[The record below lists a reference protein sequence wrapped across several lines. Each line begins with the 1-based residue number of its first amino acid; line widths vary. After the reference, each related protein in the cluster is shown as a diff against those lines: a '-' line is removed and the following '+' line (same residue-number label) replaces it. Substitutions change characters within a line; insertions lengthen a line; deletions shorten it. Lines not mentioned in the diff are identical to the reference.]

1 MKKLNAS
8 INKQPKC
15 RSHFPL
21 SAISLALAVL
31 PLFPLMAQAGITDLG
46 TLGGLYSAAY
56 GISADGTVVVGWAD
70 TVSADRAFRW
80 TEAGMV
86 DLGTL
91 GGDSYAYGVSADGA
105 VVVGVSANHAFR
117 WTQAGMVDLGHLGG
131 GISRAN
137 GVSADGAVVVG
148 SADTGSAEHAF
159 RWTNNVMT
167 DLGTL
172 GGNISRAFGTSANGA
187 VVVGYAHI
195 TGSTATHAFRWTN
208 NVMSDLGTLGGAHSY
223 ANGVSDNGSVVVGYA
238 YTTGDASIHAF
249 RWSSNVMSDLGTLGG
264 YDSRAYG
271 VSADGT
277 VVVGQA
283 SDTLNNSRGFRWT
296 QDTDMQSVED
306 WLRDNNVNIPT
317 DITSDARAANSDG
330 SVVVGELESGHAYI
344 ARVSPNGGG
353 LITLEEVQQ
362 SLGTTSTG
370 GSMALSAANT
380 VLNGAHSHPLAR
392 RVAAGQKTFWLAG
405 DLGRDDHGSR
415 DGDLGLAELG
425 LGYHFGSAQVN
436 VSLGQTWATQ
446 NFELSGRAQT
456 DGNYLLAEA
465 LVPISGNLWATVG
478 GYYHWGEADL
488 RRGYLNA
495 SVPDA
500 STGSPDV
507 NTWGLRARLDWDQ
520 AWKAASAEFSPYV
533 DLSYTEAKLDAYTET
548 GGGFPAQF
556 DERKDKATELRIGV
570 NAAKPMANGLRLLG
584 TLEATHRFQKSGAR
598 TSGQVIGLFA
608 FDLDGVENKRDW
620 LRAGVGVEGKLAEG
634 TASLYLNVTT
644 KGEAPNAW
652 LAAGWQK
659 AF

>member
-1 MKKLNAS
+1 MALWLALTT
-8 INKQPKC
+8 
-15 RSHFPL
+15 L
-21 SAISLALAVL
+21 SAL
-31 PLFPLMAQAGITDLG
+31 PLAAQAQSGITDLG
-46 TLGGLYSAAY
+46 TLGGAYSAAY

-86 DLGTL
+86 NLGTL

-131 GISRAN
+131 GVSRAN

-148 SADTGSAEHAF
+148 AADTGSAEHAF
-159 RWTNNVMT
+159 RWTNNTMS

-172 GGNISRAFGTSANGA
+172 GGNTSRAFGTSADGA
-187 VVVGYAHI
+187 VVVGQAHI
-195 TGSTATHAFRWTN
+195 TGSTQTHAFRWTN

-223 ANGVSDNGSVVVGYA
+223 AYGVSGDGAVVVGYA
-238 YTTGDASIHAF
+238 YTTGDANIHAF
-249 RWSSNVMSDLGTLGG
+249 RWASSVMSDLGTLGG
-264 YDSRAYG
+264 YASVAYG

-283 SDTLNNSRGFRWT
+283 SDALDNSRGFRWT
-296 QDTDMQSVED
+296 QSTGMQSVED
-306 WLRDNNVNIPT
+306 WLRANSVNIPT

-330 SVVVGELESGHAYI
+330 SVVVGELESGLAYI

-362 SLGTTSTG
+362 SLGASSAG

-405 DLGRDDHGSR
+405 DWGRDDHGSR

-425 LGYHFGSAQVN
+425 FGHHFGPAQVN

-456 DGNYLLAEA
+456 DGTYLLAEA
-465 LVPISGNLWATVG
+465 LVPVSGNLWATVG

-507 NTWGLRARLDWDQ
+507 DTWGLRARLDWDQ

-533 DLSYTEAKLDAYTET
+533 DLSHTEAKLDAYIET

-556 DERKDKATELRIGV
+556 DERKDKATELRVGV

-584 TLEATHRFQKSGAR
+584 TLEATHRFQKTGAH

-608 FDLDGVENKRDW
+608 FDLDGAENKRDW
-620 LRAGVGVEGKLAEG
+620 LRAGIGVEGKLAEG
-634 TASLYLNVTT
+634 KASLYLNLTT
-644 KGEAPNAW
+644 KGETPNAW
-652 LAAGWQK
+652 LSVGWQK
-659 AF
+659 VF

>member
-1 MKKLNAS
+1 
-8 INKQPKC
+8 
-15 RSHFPL
+15 
-21 SAISLALAVL
+21 
-31 PLFPLMAQAGITDLG
+31 
-46 TLGGLYSAAY
+46 
-56 GISADGTVVVGWAD
+56 
-70 TVSADRAFRW
+70 
-80 TEAGMV
+80 
-86 DLGTL
+86 
-91 GGDSYAYGVSADGA
+91 
-105 VVVGVSANHAFR
+105 
-117 WTQAGMVDLGHLGG
+117 
-131 GISRAN
+131 
-137 GVSADGAVVVG
+137 
-148 SADTGSAEHAF
+148 
-159 RWTNNVMT
+159 
-167 DLGTL
+167 
-172 GGNISRAFGTSANGA
+172 
-187 VVVGYAHI
+187 
-195 TGSTATHAFRWTN
+195 
-208 NVMSDLGTLGGAHSY
+208 
-223 ANGVSDNGSVVVGYA
+223 
-238 YTTGDASIHAF
+238 
-249 RWSSNVMSDLGTLGG
+249 
-264 YDSRAYG
+264 
-271 VSADGT
+271 
-277 VVVGQA
+277 
-283 SDTLNNSRGFRWT
+283 
-296 QDTDMQSVED
+296 
-306 WLRDNNVNIPT
+306 
-317 DITSDARAANSDG
+317 
-330 SVVVGELESGHAYI
+330 
-344 ARVSPNGGG
+344 
-353 LITLEEVQQ
+353 
-362 SLGTTSTG
+362 
-370 GSMALSAANT
+370 
-380 VLNGAHSHPLAR
+380 
-392 RVAAGQKTFWLAG
+392 
-405 DLGRDDHGSR
+405 
-415 DGDLGLAELG
+415 
-425 LGYHFGSAQVN
+425 VN